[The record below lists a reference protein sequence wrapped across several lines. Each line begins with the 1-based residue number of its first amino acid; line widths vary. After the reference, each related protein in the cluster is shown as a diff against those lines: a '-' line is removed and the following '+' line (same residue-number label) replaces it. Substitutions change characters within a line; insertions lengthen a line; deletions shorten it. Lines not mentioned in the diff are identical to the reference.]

1 MKNAIYLR
9 VSTARQGDSGLGLDG
24 QRRAIAAAGWEGQ
37 EFLEIESGRKDN
49 RPNLQAAIAHAR
61 KNGGAVVFHR
71 LDRLTRSLSMFVAIR
86 GCGVKIVCLDTP
98 DFNDITAGIMAVVAE
113 KEAQKIRERTKAA
126 LDAKRANQGEWRRS
140 MLTDEA
146 RLRGSQA
153 TKQKAMED
161 TNNLRAFAFA
171 AMLRN
176 QGHRVAEISR
186 RLNQAT
192 FRTPTNKPFTST
204 QVNRLLERYSAAS

>member
-1 MKNAIYLR
+1 
-9 VSTARQGDSGLGLDG
+9 
-24 QRRAIAAAGWEGQ
+24 
-37 EFLEIESGRKDN
+37 
-49 RPNLQAAIAHAR
+49 
-61 KNGGAVVFHR
+61 
-71 LDRLTRSLSMFVAIR
+71 
-86 GCGVKIVCLDTP
+86 
-98 DFNDITAGIMAVVAE
+98 
-113 KEAQKIRERTKAA
+113 
-126 LDAKRANQGEWRRS
+126 